1 MSKEN
6 SMEVKAYLFSRVLKR
21 ERTGHCKMLRHIYG
35 DNSGMCRFSDK
46 KIAIGGI
53 VMNTVTTLPSK
64 DNLIFEI
71 YEND

>member
-1 MSKEN
+1 
-6 SMEVKAYLFSRVLKR
+6 
-21 ERTGHCKMLRHIYG
+21 MLRHIYG
-35 DNSGMCRFSDK
+35 DNSGMVRFTDR
-46 KIAIGGI
+46 KIVIGGI